1 MRLFEAKSRKYMI
14 EVNIMKKAVAMMMT
28 AAMGMAVLAGCG
40 SSSSAAPASSA
51 ASEEIG
57 RAHV

>member
-28 AAMGMAVLAGCG
+28 AAMGMAVLADA
-40 SSSSAAPASSA
+40 AAPAVLLRLLPQQA
-51 ASEEIG
+51 K
-57 RAHV
+57 RLPQ